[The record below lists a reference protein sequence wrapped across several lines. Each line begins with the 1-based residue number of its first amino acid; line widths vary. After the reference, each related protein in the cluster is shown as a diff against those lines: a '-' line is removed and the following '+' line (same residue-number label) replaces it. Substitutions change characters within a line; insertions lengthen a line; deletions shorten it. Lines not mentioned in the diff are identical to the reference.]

1 MPRNASGTYT
11 LPSGNPVV
19 TGTLIESTWA
29 NGTLGDLADAMTD
42 SLARNGEGGMT
53 ASLRVVD
60 GTVGAPGLAF
70 VNETG
75 SGMYRTAAGDYSF
88 AVLGSQKIRCRTTGV
103 DVTGVLGVTGNVS
116 VTGALGVT
124 GNVSVTGDTLTVAST
139 TAYYPQMIARN
150 KTNDA
155 NAGYLVLEKD
165 RAGAVVQNG
174 DVLGSVIFRGYDGS
188 AYLQGAAMTA
198 IVNAAPGTNDMPTA
212 LTFGTTPDG
221 AAGVTERMR
230 LQLGLSVGTAAD
242 PGAGAIYATGNI
254 TAYYSDERLK
264 TKLGNLESA
273 LDKICA
279 IDTFYYEANETA
291 QALGYKAERE
301 VGVSAQSVQA
311 VFPEL
316 VAPAPIDA
324 QYLTVRY
331 ERLVAPIIE
340 AIKELRAEVAALKG
354 E

>member
-11 LPSGNPVV
+11 LPAGNPVV

-29 NGTLGDLADAMTD
+29 NDTLGDLASAMTD
-42 SLARNGEGGMT
+42 SLSRDGEGGMT
-53 ASLRVVD
+53 AALRVVD
-60 GTVGAPGLAF
+60 GTVSAPGLAF

-75 SGMYRTAAGDYSF
+75 SGLYRTGAGDYSF
-88 AVLGSQKIRCRTTGV
+88 AVLGTQKMRITSSGV
-103 DVTGVLGVTGNVS
+103 DVTANTFS
-116 VTGALGVT
+116 VT
-124 GNVSVTGDTLTVAST
+124 SS
-139 TAYYPQMIARN
+139 TAYYPQMINRN
-150 KTNDA
+150 KTGDA
-155 NAGYLVLEKD
+155 NASYVLLDKD
-165 RAGAVVQNG
+165 RAGAVVQNN
-174 DVLGSVIFRGYDGS
+174 DILGTVAFRGYDGA
-188 AYLQGAAMTA
+188 AYLQGAAIYASIEAT
-198 IVNAAPGTNDMPTA
+198 PGTNDMPTGLA
-212 LTFGTTPDG
+212 FATTPDG
-221 AAGVTERMR
+221 GAGPTERLR
-230 LQLGLSVGTAAD
+230 ITNGGEVR
-242 PGAGAIYATGNI
+242 ATGNI
-254 TAYYSDERLK
+254 VANYSDERLK

-316 VAPAPIDA
+316 VVAAPIDA

-331 ERLVAPIIE
+331 DRLVAPIIE
-340 AIKELRAEVAALKG
+340 AIKELRAEVKALKG

>member
-1 MPRNASGTYT
+1 MSRNASGTYT
-11 LPSGNPVV
+11 LPAGNPVV
-19 TGTLIESTWA
+19 TGTLIESSWA
-29 NGTLGDLADAMTD
+29 NTTLSDLASAMTD
-42 SLARNGEGGMT
+42 SLSRSGQGGMT
-53 ASLRVVD
+53 AALRVVD
-60 GTVGAPGLAF
+60 GTVGAPGLSFA
-70 VNETG
+70 NETG
-75 SGMYRTAAGDYSF
+75 SGMYRSAAGDYSF
-88 AVLGSQKIRCRTTGV
+88 AVLGSQKIRCRSTGV
-103 DVTGVLGVTGNVS
+103 D

-124 GNVSVTGDTLTVAST
+124 GYIG
-139 TAYYPQMIARN
+139 
-150 KTNDA
+150 
-155 NAGYLVLEKD
+155 
-165 RAGAVVQNG
+165 
-174 DVLGSVIFRGYDGS
+174 
-188 AYLQGAAMTA
+188 
-198 IVNAAPGTNDMPTA
+198 VNAASPYCPIDVGGNAAQNVQALFTTGVDDLNFRIGFLNGVAGSTGALQGNVGLYYLGTGEA
-212 LTFGTTPDG
+212 ASIGFLRGGSTTDG
-221 AAGVTERMR
+221 AIALRTNGNEKARVSAT
-230 LQLGLSVGTAAD
+230 GGFSVGTTAD

-264 TKLGNLESA
+264 TKLGNLEGA

-316 VAPAPIDA
+316 VAPAPIDE

-340 AIKELRAEVAALKG
+340 AIKELRAEVNALKG

>member
-1 MPRNASGTYT
+1 MSRNASGTYT

-29 NGTLGDLADAMTD
+29 NNTLSDLATAMTD
-42 SLARNGEGGMT
+42 SLSRSGQGGMT
-53 ASLRVVD
+53 AALRIVD

-70 VNETG
+70 ANETG
-75 SGMYRTAAGDYSF
+75 SGMYRTASGDYSF
-88 AVLGSQKIRCRTTGV
+88 AVLGSQKIRCRSTGV
-103 DVTGVLGVTGNVS
+103 DVTGTLGVVGN
-116 VTGALGVT
+116 
-124 GNVSVTGDTLTVAST
+124 TLTVEST
-139 TAYYPQMIARN
+139 NAYYPQMIARN

-155 NAGYLVLEKD
+155 NAGYVVLEKD
-165 RAGAVVQNG
+165 RAGAAVQNS
-174 DVLGSVIFRGYDGS
+174 DILGSFIFRGYDGAS
-188 AYLQGAAMTA
+188 YLQGAAIYA
-198 IVNAAPGTNDMPTA
+198 SIEAAPGTNDMPTGLA
-212 LTFGTTPDG
+212 FATTPDG
-221 AAGVTERMR
+221 SAGPTERLR
-230 LQLGLSVGTAAD
+230 ITNGGEVR
-242 PGAGAIYATGNI
+242 ATGNI
-254 TAYYSDERLK
+254 IANYSDERLK

-311 VFPEL
+311 VFPE
-316 VAPAPIDA
+316 VVVPAPVDA

-340 AIKELRAEVAALKG
+340 AIKELRAEVKALKG

>member
-11 LPSGNPVV
+11 LPAGNPVV
-19 TGTLIESTWA
+19 TGTLIESSWA
-29 NGTLGDLADAMTD
+29 NDTLGDLASAMTD
-42 SLARNGEGGMT
+42 SLSRDGEGGMT
-53 ASLRVVD
+53 AALRVVD
-60 GTVGAPGLAF
+60 GTVSAPGLAF
-70 VNETG
+70 ANETG
-75 SGMYRTAAGDYSF
+75 SGMYRAAAGDYSF
-88 AVLGSQKIRCRTTGV
+88 AVLGSQKIRCRATGV
-103 DVTGVLGVTGNVS
+103 DVTGAFSVS
-116 VTGALGVT
+116 
-124 GNVSVTGDTLTVAST
+124 GDTLTVSSS

-174 DVLGSVIFRGYDGS
+174 DILGSLIFRGYDGA
-188 AYLQGAAMTA
+188 AYLQGAAITA
-198 IVNAAPGTNDMPTA
+198 SVNAAPGTNDMPTA
-212 LTFGTTPDG
+212 MIFATTPDG
-221 AAGVTERMR
+221 GAGVSERMR
-230 LQLGLSVGTAAD
+230 LQLGLSVGTTAD